1 MKDKLMIKYIKKKNQ
16 KGMEILIDQYNG
28 LITSVIRYHLG
39 SLINYEEECVSDTLL
54 AIWDNVEGFN
64 QDKNA
69 FKNWICAIAK
79 YKAIDYK
86 RKYLNKIEIS
96 DLDEQNYYI
105 DKNLLKIEI
114 QEELNETLKF
124 LSEEDKEIFRRYYL
138 NDESVIDI
146 ANDKK
151 LAVSSVHSKLSRG
164 KAKIRKSLL
173 NEGGK

>member
-1 MKDKLMIKYIKKKNQ
+1 MKDKLIIKYIKKKNQ

-54 AIWDNVEGFN
+54 AIWDNVEGFD
-64 QDKNA
+64 QDKNT

-86 RKYLNKIEIS
+86 RKYLNKIDIS

-151 LAVSSVHSKLSRG
+151 LAISSVHSKLSRG

>member
-54 AIWDNVEGFN
+54 AIWDNVEGFD
-64 QDKNA
+64 QDKNT

-124 LSEEDKEIFRRYYL
+124 LSDEDKEIFRRYYL

-146 ANDKK
+146 AKDKK
-151 LAVSSVHSKLSRG
+151 LAISSVHSKLSRG

>member
-1 MKDKLMIKYIKKKNQ
+1 MKDKLIIKYIKKKNQ

-54 AIWDNVEGFN
+54 ASWDNVEGFD
-64 QDKNA
+64 QDKNT

-114 QEELNETLKF
+114 QDELNETLKF

-151 LAVSSVHSKLSRG
+151 LAISSVHSKLSRG

>member
-1 MKDKLMIKYIKKKNQ
+1 MKDKLIIKYIKKKNQ

-54 AIWDNVEGFN
+54 AIWDNVEGFD
-64 QDKNA
+64 QYKNT

-79 YKAIDYK
+79 YKSIDYK

-96 DLDEQNYYI
+96 DLDEKNYYI

-151 LAVSSVHSKLSRG
+151 LAISSVHSKLSRG

>member
-54 AIWDNVEGFN
+54 AIWDNVEGFD
-64 QDKNA
+64 QDKNT

-86 RKYLNKIEIS
+86 RKHLNKIEIP

-124 LSEEDKEIFRRYYL
+124 LSDEDKEIFIRYYL

-151 LAVSSVHSKLSRG
+151 LAISSVHSKLSRG

>member
-54 AIWDNVEGFN
+54 AIWDNVEGFD
-64 QDKNA
+64 QDKNT

-79 YKAIDYK
+79 YKSIDYK

-96 DLDEQNYYI
+96 DLDEKNYYI

-151 LAVSSVHSKLSRG
+151 LAISSVHSKLSRG

>member
-1 MKDKLMIKYIKKKNQ
+1 M
-16 KGMEILIDQYNG
+16 
-28 LITSVIRYHLG
+28 
-39 SLINYEEECVSDTLL
+39 L
-54 AIWDNVEGFN
+54 AIWDNVEGFD
-64 QDKNA
+64 QDKNT

-124 LSEEDKEIFRRYYL
+124 LSEGDKEIFRRYYL

-151 LAVSSVHSKLSRG
+151 LAISSVHSKLSRG

>member
-1 MKDKLMIKYIKKKNQ
+1 MKDKLIIKYIKKKNQ

-54 AIWDNVEGFN
+54 AIWDNIEGFD
-64 QDKNA
+64 QDKNT

-151 LAVSSVHSKLSRG
+151 LAISSVHSKLSRG
-164 KAKIRKSLL
+164 KEKIRKSLL

>member
-16 KGMEILIDQYNG
+16 KGMEILIEQYNG

-54 AIWDNVEGFN
+54 AIWDNVEGFD
-64 QDKNA
+64 QDKNT

-124 LSEEDKEIFRRYYL
+124 LSDEDKEIFRRYYL

-151 LAVSSVHSKLSRG
+151 LAISSVHSKLSRG

>member
-54 AIWDNVEGFN
+54 AIWDNVEGFD
-64 QDKNA
+64 QDKNT

-151 LAVSSVHSKLSRG
+151 LAISSVHSKLSRG

>member
-64 QDKNA
+64 QDKNT

-151 LAVSSVHSKLSRG
+151 LAISSVIANYLGERPK
-164 KAKIRKSLL
+164 
-173 NEGGK
+173 

>member
-1 MKDKLMIKYIKKKNQ
+1 
-16 KGMEILIDQYNG
+16 MEILIDQYNG

-39 SLINYEEECVSDTLL
+39 PIINYEEECVSDTLL
-54 AIWDNVEGFN
+54 AIWDNVEGFD
-64 QDKNA
+64 QDKNT

-151 LAVSSVHSKLSRG
+151 LAISSVHSKLSRG

>member
-1 MKDKLMIKYIKKKNQ
+1 MKDKLIIKYIKKKNQ

-54 AIWDNVEGFN
+54 AIWDNVEGFD
-64 QDKNA
+64 QDKNT

-79 YKAIDYK
+79 YKSIDYK

-151 LAVSSVHSKLSRG
+151 LAISSVHSKLSRG

>member
-1 MKDKLMIKYIKKKNQ
+1 M
-16 KGMEILIDQYNG
+16 
-28 LITSVIRYHLG
+28 
-39 SLINYEEECVSDTLL
+39 L
-54 AIWDNVEGFN
+54 AIWDNVEGFD
-64 QDKNA
+64 QDKNT

-114 QEELNETLKF
+114 QEELTETLKF

-151 LAVSSVHSKLSRG
+151 LAISSVHSKLSRG

>member
-1 MKDKLMIKYIKKKNQ
+1 MKYKLMIKYIKKKNQ

-28 LITSVIRYHLG
+28 LITSVVRYHLG
-39 SLINYEEECVSDTLL
+39 SLINYQEECVSDTLL
-54 AIWDNVEGFN
+54 AIWDNVEGFDK
-64 QDKNA
+64 DKNT

-151 LAVSSVHSKLSRG
+151 LAISSVHSKLSRG

>member
-16 KGMEILIDQYNG
+16 KGMEILIDQYNS

-39 SLINYEEECVSDTLL
+39 SLVNYEEECVSDTLL
-54 AIWDNVEGFN
+54 AIWDNVEGFD
-64 QDKNA
+64 QDKNT

-151 LAVSSVHSKLSRG
+151 LAISSVHSKLSRG

>member
-16 KGMEILIDQYNG
+16 KGMEILIDQYNS

-39 SLINYEEECVSDTLL
+39 SLVNYEEECVSDTLL
-54 AIWDNVEGFN
+54 AIWDNVEGFD
-64 QDKNA
+64 QDKNT

-124 LSEEDKEIFRRYYL
+124 LSEGDKEIFRRYYL

-151 LAVSSVHSKLSRG
+151 LAISSVHSKLSRG

>member
-54 AIWDNVEGFN
+54 AIWDNVEGFD
-64 QDKNA
+64 QDKNT

-96 DLDEQNYYI
+96 DLDEQKYYI

-124 LSEEDKEIFRRYYL
+124 LSEEDKEIFKRYYL

-151 LAVSSVHSKLSRG
+151 LAISSVHSKLSRG

>member
-1 MKDKLMIKYIKKKNQ
+1 MIKYIKKKNQ
-16 KGMEILIDQYNG
+16 KGMEILIDQYNA
-28 LITSVIRYHLG
+28 LITSVVRYHLG
-39 SLINYEEECVSDTLL
+39 KLDYEEECVSDTLL
-54 AIWDNVEGFN
+54 SIWENIDGFES
-64 QDKNA
+64 DKNS

-124 LSEEDKEIFRRYYL
+124 LSEEDKEIFKRYYL

-151 LAVSSVHSKLSRG
+151 LAISSVHSKLSRG

>member
-1 MKDKLMIKYIKKKNQ
+1 MKDKLIIKYIKKKNQ

-54 AIWDNVEGFN
+54 AIWDNVEGFD
-64 QDKNA
+64 QDKNT

-114 QEELNETLKF
+114 QEELTETLKF

-151 LAVSSVHSKLSRG
+151 LAISSVHSKLSRG

>member
-1 MKDKLMIKYIKKKNQ
+1 MKDKLIIKYIKKKNQ

-54 AIWDNVEGFN
+54 AIWDNVEGFD
-64 QDKNA
+64 QDKNT

-124 LSEEDKEIFRRYYL
+124 LSEEDKEIFKRYYL

-151 LAVSSVHSKLSRG
+151 LAISSVHSKLSRG

>member
-1 MKDKLMIKYIKKKNQ
+1 MIKYIKKKNQ

-54 AIWDNVEGFN
+54 AIWDNVEGFD
-64 QDKNA
+64 QDKNT

-124 LSEEDKEIFRRYYL
+124 LSEEDKEIFKRYYL

-151 LAVSSVHSKLSRG
+151 LAISSVHSKLSRG

>member
-1 MKDKLMIKYIKKKNQ
+1 
-16 KGMEILIDQYNG
+16 MEILIDQYNG

-54 AIWDNVEGFN
+54 AIWDNVEGFD
-64 QDKNA
+64 QDKNT

-86 RKYLNKIEIS
+86 RKYLNKIQIS

-114 QEELNETLKF
+114 QDELNETLKF

-151 LAVSSVHSKLSRG
+151 LAISSVHSKLSRG

>member
-1 MKDKLMIKYIKKKNQ
+1 
-16 KGMEILIDQYNG
+16 MEILIDQYNG

-54 AIWDNVEGFN
+54 AIWDNVEGFD
-64 QDKNA
+64 QDKNT

-96 DLDEQNYYI
+96 DLDEKNYYI

-151 LAVSSVHSKLSRG
+151 LAISSVHSKLSRG

>member
-16 KGMEILIDQYNG
+16 KGMEILIDQYNA

-54 AIWDNVEGFN
+54 AIWDNVEGFD
-64 QDKNA
+64 QDKNT

-151 LAVSSVHSKLSRG
+151 LAISSVHSKLSRG

>member
-1 MKDKLMIKYIKKKNQ
+1 MKDKLIIKYIKKKNQ

-54 AIWDNVEGFN
+54 AIWDNVEGFD
-64 QDKNA
+64 QDKNT

-79 YKAIDYK
+79 YKSIDYK

-96 DLDEQNYYI
+96 DLDEKNYYI

-151 LAVSSVHSKLSRG
+151 LAISSVHSKLSRG

>member
-28 LITSVIRYHLG
+28 IITSVIRYHLG

-54 AIWDNVEGFN
+54 AIWDNVEGFD
-64 QDKNA
+64 QDKNT

-151 LAVSSVHSKLSRG
+151 LAISSVHSKLSRG

>member
-28 LITSVIRYHLG
+28 LITSIIRYHLG

-54 AIWDNVEGFN
+54 AIWDNVEGFD
-64 QDKNA
+64 QDKNT

-96 DLDEQNYYI
+96 NLDEQNYYI

-151 LAVSSVHSKLSRG
+151 LAISSVHSKLSRG

>member
-1 MKDKLMIKYIKKKNQ
+1 MKDKLIIKYIKKKNQ

-39 SLINYEEECVSDTLL
+39 SLTKCVSDTLL
-54 AIWDNVEGFN
+54 AIWDNIEGFD
-64 QDKNA
+64 QDKNT

-151 LAVSSVHSKLSRG
+151 LAISSVHSKLSRG
-164 KAKIRKSLL
+164 KGKIRKSLL